1 MARFGRTPR
10 VFVLRCIHALAA
22 RRVVNSRLPL
32 STGGQGSRLADVLRR
47 GQLLMLGDVAGCCW
61 HQGMYATVDGED
73 EECDGFGT
81 YGVVQEIT
89 ARNMRL

>member
-1 MARFGRTPR
+1 
-10 VFVLRCIHALAA
+10 
-22 RRVVNSRLPL
+22 
-32 STGGQGSRLADVLRR
+32 
-47 GQLLMLGDVAGCCW
+47 
-61 HQGMYATVDGED
+61 MYATVDGED